1 MPVDNVLGDAELG
14 REHAQA
20 YAAHAQRLDAS
31 TVSMRTKSA
40 LCGAIW
46 SFARHG
52 LKTPSKLRELSSRYT
67 TTGLSLL
74 LMLAYYY
81 LCNVQVCLIM
91 SCGILAC
98 LSDELERSIAP
109 RSRDEALER
118 RFDEIAGRDG
128 FS

>member
-46 SFARHG
+46 SLARHG
-52 LKTPSKLRELSSRYT
+52 LETLPSYANFRRAIQPQNWRKVKLTLDV
-67 TTGLSLL
+67 SLL
-74 LMLAYYY
+74 LLMQ
-81 LCNVQVCLIM
+81 CPGVSHNVLWYPCV
-91 SCGILAC
+91 S
-98 LSDELERSIAP
+98 
-109 RSRDEALER
+109 
-118 RFDEIAGRDG
+118 
-128 FS
+128 